1 MRTPKAYHD
10 LVPKNE
16 ECDDLR
22 DGQLAPN
29 SVEGGNLPPVI
40 HDLNEPLN
48 QEDERE
54 TNHGEPGHEE
64 P

>member
-1 MRTPKAYHD
+1 MNIYVVTPLAPPD
-10 LVPKNE
+10 NE
-16 ECDDLR
+16 NEDLR
-22 DGQLAPN
+22 DGQLAPK

-54 TNHGEPGHEE
+54 TEQTPD
-64 P
+64 